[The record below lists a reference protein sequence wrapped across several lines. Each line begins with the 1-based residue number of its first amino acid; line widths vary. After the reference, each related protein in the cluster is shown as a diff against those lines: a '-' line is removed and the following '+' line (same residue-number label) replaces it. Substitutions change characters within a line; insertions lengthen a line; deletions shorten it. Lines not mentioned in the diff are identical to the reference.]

1 MKKDS
6 SWKSFFS
13 DDERFADCIN
23 GYGCGG
29 KQVLTGS
36 DLQEMDSQTGYFPGT
51 SPRNAFLPGKRS
63 GKVKYRDLV
72 RKAAFG
78 MNFAIIGIE
87 NQECIDYTFPVRNM
101 TYDSGEYEKQIAKM
115 RKKMREERSLG
126 NHGEYLYGFHKDS
139 RLYPV
144 VTFILYSGEEE
155 WDGPRTLHEMLD
167 FAGIPESLRSMVQDY
182 QINLIEI
189 RRLTD
194 TSMFKTDLRQV
205 FDFIRCSHDKKELKK
220 LIESDPAFQNMEE
233 DAFDVMVQYGKAAEM
248 VGIKDE
254 FRKDGRIDMCKGLAD
269 WIAEEREAG
278 MEAGMEA
285 GKEIG
290 LREGDEV
297 KTRRVI
303 INMLNRGMS
312 DEDIMAVAE
321 CDRTLIDEIRK
332 DKK

>member
-13 DDERFADCIN
+13 DDERFADCLN
-23 GYGCGG
+23 GFGFGG
-29 KQVLTGS
+29 RQVLTGS

-51 SPRNAFLPGKRS
+51 SLRNAFLSGKRS

-101 TYDSGEYEKQIAKM
+101 TYDAGEYEKQIAKL
-115 RKKMREERSLG
+115 RKKLRAEHRLR
-126 NHGEYLYGFHKDS
+126 NRGEYLYGFHKDS

-189 RRLTD
+189 RKLSD

-205 FDFIRCSHDKKELKK
+205 FDFIRCSHDKKALKK
-220 LIESDPAFQNMEE
+220 LIESDPAFQNMDE
-233 DAFDVMVQYGKAAEM
+233 DAFDVMVQYGKAEEM

>member
-29 KQVLTGS
+29 QQVLTGS

-51 SPRNAFLPGKRS
+51 SLRNAFLSGKRS

-101 TYDSGEYEKQIAKM
+101 TYDAGEYEKQIAKL
-115 RKKMREERSLG
+115 RKKLRAEHRLR
-126 NHGEYLYGFHKDS
+126 NRGEYLYGFGKDT

-189 RRLTD
+189 RKLSD

-205 FDFIRCSHDKKELKK
+205 FDFIRCSHDKKALKK

>member
-1 MKKDS
+1 M
-6 SWKSFFS
+6 
-13 DDERFADCIN
+13 
-23 GYGCGG
+23 
-29 KQVLTGS
+29 
-36 DLQEMDSQTGYFPGT
+36 
-51 SPRNAFLPGKRS
+51 
-63 GKVKYRDLV
+63 
-72 RKAAFG
+72 
-78 MNFAIIGIE
+78 
-87 NQECIDYTFPVRNM
+87 
-101 TYDSGEYEKQIAKM
+101 
-115 RKKMREERSLG
+115 
-126 NHGEYLYGFHKDS
+126 
-139 RLYPV
+139 

-205 FDFIRCSHDKKELKK
+205 FDFIRCSHDKKALKK
-220 LIESDPAFQNMEE
+220 LIESDPAFQNMDE
-233 DAFDVMVQYGKAAEM
+233 DAFDVMVQYGKAEEM

-290 LREGDEV
+290 YRECDEV

>member
-1 MKKDS
+1 M
-6 SWKSFFS
+6 
-13 DDERFADCIN
+13 
-23 GYGCGG
+23 
-29 KQVLTGS
+29 
-36 DLQEMDSQTGYFPGT
+36 
-51 SPRNAFLPGKRS
+51 
-63 GKVKYRDLV
+63 KYRDLV

-78 MNFAIIGIE
+78 VNFAIIGIE
-87 NQECIDYTFPVRNM
+87 NQEYVDYTFPVRNM
-101 TYDSGEYEKQIAKM
+101 TYDAGEYEKQIAKM

-126 NHGEYLYGFHKDS
+126 NHGEYLYGFNKDS

-189 RRLTD
+189 RKLSD

-205 FDFIRCSHDKKELKK
+205 FDFIRCSHDKKALKK

-290 LREGDEV
+290 YRECDEV
-297 KTRRVI
+297 KTRRVV

-332 DKK
+332 NWK

>member
-23 GYGCGG
+23 GFGFRGR
-29 KQVLTGS
+29 QVLTGS
-36 DLQEMDSQTGYFPGT
+36 DLQEMDSQMGYFPGT
-51 SPRNAFLPGKRS
+51 SPRNAFLPRKRK

-78 MNFAIIGIE
+78 VNFAIIGIE

-101 TYDSGEYEKQIAKM
+101 SYDAGEYEKQIAKL
-115 RKKMREERSLG
+115 RKRLRAEHSPT
-126 NHGEYLYGFHKDS
+126 NSGEYLYGFGKDS

-144 VTFILYSGEEE
+144 VTFVLYSGEEE

-167 FAGIPESLRSMVQDY
+167 FTGIPESLRGMVQDY
-182 QINLIEI
+182 RINLIEI
-189 RRLTD
+189 RKLTD

-205 FDFIRCSHDKKELKK
+205 FDFIRCSHDKKALKK
-220 LIESDPAFQNMEE
+220 LIESDPAYQSMEE
-233 DAFDVMVQYGKAAEM
+233 DAFDVMVQYGEAEELAEM
-248 VGIKDE
+248 KDE
-254 FRKDGRIDMCKGLAD
+254 FRKKGRINMCKGLAD
-269 WIAEEREAG
+269 WIAEERAAG

-285 GKEIG
+285 GIKSANEE
-290 LREGDEV
+290 R
-297 KTRRVI
+297 TRRVI
-303 INMLNRGMS
+303 ANMLSRGMS

-321 CDRTLIDEIRK
+321 CDQVLIDEIRK
-332 DKK
+332 DRE